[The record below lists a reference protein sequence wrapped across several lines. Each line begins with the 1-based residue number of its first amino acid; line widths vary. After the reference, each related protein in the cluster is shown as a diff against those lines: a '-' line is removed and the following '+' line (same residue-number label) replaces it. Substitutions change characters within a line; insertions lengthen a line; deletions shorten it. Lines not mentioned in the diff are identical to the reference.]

1 MGKFMNIHNNNNIVS
16 DTDYK
21 TWFIYIQVGGEE
33 EIPIQCSHALFQH
46 KGLPVGLLVTTN

>member
-1 MGKFMNIHNNNNIVS
+1 MNIHNNNNIVS

-33 EIPIQCSHALFQH
+33 EIPIQGSQALFQH
-46 KGLPVGLLVTTN
+46 KTKTTK